1 MIKKTIAAFCCLT
14 LLISGLTMSN
24 TSAQSVT
31 PQNEEDLTYFN
42 ELGIDKDS
50 VFYDVLIAI
59 EELPENVESAEE
71 IAQLLSIK
79 TGLPIT
85 AEGEYLDFG
94 FLSGKES
101 SEPIISTYD
110 FTVPGA
116 LACIGAL
123 GGLVPATKILKINK
137 VLKAAGG
144 AVNVMKYVHMNYK
157 YYRVEKKYSKKKA
170 LNQALE
176 DFSVKEK
183 LSSGSKALLKDFF
196 NISAIGGACAP
207 LFTYNEN
214 LKNEVYF
221 LNEDNAKMLA

>member
-1 MIKKTIAAFCCLT
+1 MIKKTIAVFCCLT

-24 TSAQSVT
+24 ASAQSIIA
-31 PQNEEDLTYFN
+31 QNEEDLTYFN

-50 VFYDVLIAI
+50 AFYDVLIAI
-59 EELPENVESAEE
+59 EELPEGMESAEE

-79 TGLPIT
+79 TGLPII

-94 FLSGKES
+94 FLSGEES
-101 SEPIISTYD
+101 SEPIISTYA

-144 AVNVMKYVHMNYK
+144 AVDVMKMVHTNYK

-170 LNQALE
+170 LNQAVE
-176 DFSVKEK
+176 DFSVKKK

-196 NISAIGGACAP
+196 NLSAIAGACVP
-207 LFTYNEN
+207 LFTYNNDFE
-214 LKNEVYF
+214 NEVDF
-221 LNEDNAKMLA
+221 SNEDNAKMLA